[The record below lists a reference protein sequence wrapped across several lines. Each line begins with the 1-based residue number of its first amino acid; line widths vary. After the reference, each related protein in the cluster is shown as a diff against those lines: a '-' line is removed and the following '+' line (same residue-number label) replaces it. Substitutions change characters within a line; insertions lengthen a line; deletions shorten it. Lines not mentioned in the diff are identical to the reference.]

1 MSQEKMEMPTSK
13 DFEGKSEQE
22 LLALIEE
29 SQNELK
35 ETEKELTNL
44 DQQEEFLI
52 KERAK
57 LGENVENIPEGG
69 FRAGGEELPDLK
81 NKKIEEA
88 KESILQKAKI
98 ALDKKAE
105 ERVNVNL
112 GKIGL
117 GPEQIKAIPG
127 WETLTEGQ
135 RMLVL
140 NRYQNFYVE
149 NIKANAEV
157 EFEKRFTKASGFK
170 KLFMNFGRTNRTRK
184 IERELLQKMTAGG
197 LNESKKA
204 HLETLVSD
212 TLEHDFKVSIENGK
226 IAVNFANTP
235 EDINTL
241 TKEQLNAFNNYNI
254 ATTELMQIPEE
265 WGGPRATKAQRMKF
279 ENAKNFREESE
290 KTLLEVK
297 NKLYGSERAIV
308 EMNRSRAQA
317 DLVRFDLANPTI
329 GKAIDDIKKTSWKDL
344 VSRRDLFYGGLFFL
358 GAGLRNLGVTAPISG
373 GVLGGFRGWLKGK
386 EKLYKQ
392 DKMSRRGQLT
402 DLTEA
407 KSWIKGST
415 KDTTIQDIG
424 SLTSKINSLIERIEK
439 ESQAENKDP
448 KKIQELTRMLES
460 RIEYSEM
467 KMDEARVN
475 HGNDITRLQNRSK
488 FVQALTQARGVVS
501 VYNPS
506 EEQKVYI
513 GNVAGRV
520 MEFEA
525 MKDQKI
531 SKKRAVYL
539 TERVLAGA
547 VKGATVAFAGQQTG
561 KLIAGWFDHS
571 GEAIGTGETPEG
583 SGDGNNWFDKPDDI
597 TKGEPIN
604 EWAIVH
610 KGDSPESLF
619 IKQIDHRPELAK
631 ALGYTGDMND
641 TQALHKFAGRQ
652 AHLIA
657 MDQGY
662 FKDIHNQVGPNALG
676 INRAAYQLEIDGN
689 GKVFVHEYFD
699 GKSVE
704 MHTSETPFETDRE
717 KYEFLHDMDKNR
729 DGVLDGRG
737 GRRILGDE
745 EVIPAKKPDD
755 YFNNEEVGKTVQGT
769 GEETISL
776 KKPTTT
782 GEETVVL
789 KEQPGGN
796 TGSEGT
802 TFDEEDPIQ
811 KRARLENRANQKEYI
826 PAPPRIYHPG
836 VPNPFNIL
844 FDIFG
849 IGRRR

>member
-1 MSQEKMEMPTSK
+1 MELPTSK
-13 DFEGKSEQE
+13 DFEGKSEEE
-22 LLALIEE
+22 LLALVAE
-29 SQNELK
+29 SEKDLK
-35 ETEKELTNL
+35 ETEKEITNL
-44 DQQEEFLI
+44 TEQESFLLR
-52 KERAK
+52 ERAK
-57 LGENVENIPEGG
+57 LGESVENLPEGG
-69 FRAGGEELPDLK
+69 FRAGGEELPDVK

-88 KESILQKAKI
+88 KESILQKAKV

-105 ERVNVNL
+105 ERVNINL

-117 GPEQIKAIPG
+117 GPEQIKSIPG

-157 EFEKRFTKASGFK
+157 EFEKRFEKAGGFK

-204 HLETLVSD
+204 HLETLVND
-212 TLEHDFKVSIENGK
+212 TIEHDFKVSIENGK

-235 EDINTL
+235 EDLNTL
-241 TKEQLNAFNNYNI
+241 TQEQLNAFNNYNI

-297 NKLYGSERAIV
+297 SKLYGSERAIV
-308 EMNRSRAQA
+308 EMNRSHAQA

-329 GKAIDDIKKTSWKDL
+329 GKAIDDIRKTSWKDL

-392 DKMSRRGQLT
+392 DKMSRRGELT
-402 DLTEA
+402 HMTEA
-407 KSWIKGST
+407 KSFIKGST

-439 ESQAENKDP
+439 ETQSENKDP

-475 HGNDITRLQNRSK
+475 HGNDDTRLQNRSK
-488 FVQALTQARGVVS
+488 FVQALTQARGLVS

-525 MKDQKI
+525 MKDKNI

-539 TERVLAGA
+539 TERVLTGA

-561 KLIAGWFDHS
+561 KLIAGWFDHT
-571 GEAIGTGETPEG
+571 GEGIGTGETPKG
-583 SGDGNNWFDKPDDI
+583 TGGGDNWFDKPDDI

-604 EWAIVH
+604 EWALVH

-729 DGVLDGRG
+729 DGIVDGRNG
-737 GRRILGDE
+737 SRMFRNE
-745 EVIPAKKPDD
+745 EVIPAKEPDN
-755 YFNNEEVGKTVQGT
+755 YFTDSADKTTGNTKEEVIT
-769 GEETISL
+769 L
-776 KKPTTT
+776 KKPVGNTN
-782 GEETVVL
+782 EEIVVL
-789 KEQPGGN
+789 KEQPE
-796 TGSEGT
+796 GSSSQNGIYNNET
-802 TFDEEDPIQ
+802 EDPIQ
-811 KRARLENRANQKEYI
+811 KARRLENRDNMKEYK

-849 IGRRR
+849 IGRRG